1 MQSNASSLKL
11 KHYSAFDQKEFSEE
25 KKIEPKFFITTV
37 VAKSIINGLKDLR
50 SIFKA

>member
-11 KHYSAFDQKEFSEE
+11 KHYSAFDQKEFSVE